1 MEWGIVWKMNN
12 KAVKIFSAIFYV
24 LATLCMLSLFFIN
37 IKAGIWGLLAF
48 LLLLTGIKIKDRA
61 RKKELEDLNLYMQ
74 KICNGNYE
82 LAIDDNCEGEL
93 SILKNNIYKVIL
105 LLRSSNDA
113 LKKNKANLADSLAD
127 ISHQLKTPLTS
138 MTVMCDLLKNEQDEE
153 NRKKFLNNID
163 FQLEKM
169 NWLIITLLKL
179 SKIDA
184 GTVTF
189 KKENYNLLNSV
200 NNAISSFQIIAELKS
215 INIVKKID
223 ENIFVSGDEKWDTE
237 AFSNIIKNCLEHTYD
252 NGILEISAN
261 ENSIFTELVIKDN
274 GTGIEE
280 KELKHIFERFY
291 HGKNSSNQSVGIG
304 LALAK
309 TVLQHDQATIDVE
322 SKIGQGTT
330 FYIKFYKTIV

>member
-1 MEWGIVWKMNN
+1 MNN
-12 KAVKIFSAIFYV
+12 KAIKIFSAIFYV

-74 KICNGNYE
+74 KICSGNYE

-153 NRKKFLNNID
+153 NRKKFLNSID

-252 NGILEISAN
+252 NGMLEISAN

>member
-1 MEWGIVWKMNN
+1 MNN

-74 KICNGNYE
+74 KICSGNYE

-153 NRKKFLNNID
+153 NRKKFLNSID

-252 NGILEISAN
+252 NGMLEISAN

-309 TVLQHDQATIDVE
+309 TVLQHDQTTIDVE

>member
-1 MEWGIVWKMNN
+1 MNN

-37 IKAGIWGLLAF
+37 IKAGICGLLAF

-74 KICNGNYE
+74 KICSGNYE

-252 NGILEISAN
+252 NGMLEISAN

-309 TVLQHDQATIDVE
+309 IVLQHDQATIDVE

>member
-1 MEWGIVWKMNN
+1 MNN

-74 KICNGNYE
+74 KICSGNYE

-153 NRKKFLNNID
+153 NRKKFLNSID

-215 INIVKKID
+215 INIVKIID

-252 NGILEISAN
+252 NGMLEISAN

>member
-1 MEWGIVWKMNN
+1 MNN

-37 IKAGIWGLLAF
+37 IKAGICGLLAF

-74 KICNGNYE
+74 KICSGNYE

-138 MTVMCDLLKNEQDEE
+138 MTVMCNLLKNEQDEE
-153 NRKKFLNNID
+153 NRKKFLSNID

-252 NGILEISAN
+252 NGMLEISAN

>member
-1 MEWGIVWKMNN
+1 MNN

-48 LLLLTGIKIKDRA
+48 LLLLTGIKIKDRE

-74 KICNGNYE
+74 KICSGNYE

-252 NGILEISAN
+252 NGMLEISAN

>member
-1 MEWGIVWKMNN
+1 MNN

-37 IKAGIWGLLAF
+37 IKAGICGLIAF
-48 LLLLTGIKIKDRA
+48 LLLLTGIKINDRA

-74 KICNGNYE
+74 KICSGNYE

-252 NGILEISAN
+252 NGMLEISAN

>member
-1 MEWGIVWKMNN
+1 MNN

-74 KICNGNYE
+74 KICSGNYE

-153 NRKKFLNNID
+153 NRKKFLNSID

-252 NGILEISAN
+252 NGMLEISAN

>member
-1 MEWGIVWKMNN
+1 MNN
-12 KAVKIFSAIFYV
+12 KTSKILSAVFFSLSAIGVF
-24 LATLCMLSLFFIN
+24 SLFFISVKVAV
-37 IKAGIWGLLAF
+37 IASVAF
-48 LLLLTGIKIKDRA
+48 LLLIIGIKIKDRA

-74 KICNGNYE
+74 KICSGNYE

-93 SILKNNIYKVIL
+93 SILKNNLYKVIL

-113 LKKNKANLADSLAD
+113 LQKNKTNLADSLAD

-153 NRKKFLNNID
+153 NRKNFLNNID

-169 NWLIITLLKL
+169 NWLVITLLKL

-189 KKENYNLLNSV
+189 KKENYNLSKSID
-200 NNAISSFQIIAELKS
+200 NAISSFQIIAELKS
-215 INIVKKID
+215 IHIVKNID

-252 NGILEISAN
+252 NGTLEISTN

-291 HGKNSSNQSVGIG
+291 HGKNSSSQSVGIG

-309 TVLQHDQATIDVE
+309 TVLQHDKATIDVE
-322 SKIGQGTT
+322 SKVGKGTT

>member
-1 MEWGIVWKMNN
+1 MNN
-12 KAVKIFSAIFYV
+12 KAIKIFSAIFYV

-74 KICNGNYE
+74 KKCSGNYE

-153 NRKKFLNNID
+153 NRKKFLNSID

-252 NGILEISAN
+252 NGMLEISAN

-322 SKIGQGTT
+322 SKIRQGTT

>member
-1 MEWGIVWKMNN
+1 MNN
-12 KAVKIFSAIFYV
+12 KAIKIFSAIFYV

-74 KICNGNYE
+74 KICSGNYE

-153 NRKKFLNNID
+153 NRKKFLNSID

-252 NGILEISAN
+252 NGMLEISAN

-309 TVLQHDQATIDVE
+309 TILQHDQATIDVE

>member
-1 MEWGIVWKMNN
+1 MNN

-37 IKAGIWGLLAF
+37 IKAGICGLLAF

-74 KICNGNYE
+74 KICSGNYE

-138 MTVMCDLLKNEQDEE
+138 MTVMCELLKNEQDEE

-252 NGILEISAN
+252 NGMLEISAN

>member
-1 MEWGIVWKMNN
+1 MNN

-37 IKAGIWGLLAF
+37 IKAGICGLIAF

-74 KICNGNYE
+74 KICSGNYE

-200 NNAISSFQIIAELKS
+200 NNSISSFQIIAELKS

-252 NGILEISAN
+252 NGMLEISAN

>member
-1 MEWGIVWKMNN
+1 MNN

-24 LATLCMLSLFFIN
+24 LATLCTLSLFFIN

-48 LLLLTGIKIKDRA
+48 LLLLTGIKIKDRE

-74 KICNGNYE
+74 KICSGNYE

-252 NGILEISAN
+252 NGMLEISAN

>member
-1 MEWGIVWKMNN
+1 MNN

-24 LATLCMLSLFFIN
+24 LATLCVLSLFFIN

-74 KICNGNYE
+74 KICSGNYE

-252 NGILEISAN
+252 NGMLEISAN

>member
-1 MEWGIVWKMNN
+1 MNN

-37 IKAGIWGLLAF
+37 IKAGICGLIAF

-74 KICNGNYE
+74 KICSGNYE

-153 NRKKFLNNID
+153 NRKKFLNSID

-252 NGILEISAN
+252 NGMLEISAN

>member
-1 MEWGIVWKMNN
+1 MNN
-12 KAVKIFSAIFYV
+12 KAIKIFSAIFYV

-74 KICNGNYE
+74 KICSGNYE

-105 LLRSSNDA
+105 LLRLSNDA

-153 NRKKFLNNID
+153 NRKKFLNSID

-252 NGILEISAN
+252 NGMLEISAN

>member
-1 MEWGIVWKMNN
+1 MNN

-37 IKAGIWGLLAF
+37 IKAGICGLLAF

-74 KICNGNYE
+74 KICSGNYE

-252 NGILEISAN
+252 NGMLEISAN

>member
-1 MEWGIVWKMNN
+1 MNN

-37 IKAGIWGLLAF
+37 IKAGICGLLAF

-74 KICNGNYE
+74 KICSGNYE

-179 SKIDA
+179 SKIDT

-252 NGILEISAN
+252 NGMLEISAN

>member
-1 MEWGIVWKMNN
+1 MNN
-12 KAVKIFSAIFYV
+12 KSIKIFSAIFYV

-74 KICNGNYE
+74 KICSGNYE

-153 NRKKFLNNID
+153 NRKKFLNSID

-252 NGILEISAN
+252 NGMLEISAN